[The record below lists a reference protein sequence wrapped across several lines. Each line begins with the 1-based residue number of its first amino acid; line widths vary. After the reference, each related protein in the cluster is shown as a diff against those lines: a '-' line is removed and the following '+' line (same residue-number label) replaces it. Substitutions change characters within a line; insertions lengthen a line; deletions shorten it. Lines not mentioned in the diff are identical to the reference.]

1 MEKKLPWQNRSEAET
16 EKNCSISVPVRKF
29 TGLTLIKFLMKKI
42 LERGVSC
49 RRQPGGARIDS
60 VLFERPFRTV
70 LHDSDLSMKDCETG
84 GCPLRERLKNMTQRI
99 WLTWNPEPYHDA
111 NDFQDLAERVP
122 HHDFASDAEIWR
134 ASRAGTVSQR
144 GWSQSLP
151 NLASPFFIQLL
162 NCSNVRLFSC
172 FPIPFSF
179 HVPCSSVLPS
189 RVKIKI
195 FTLIELLIVIS
206 IIAILA
212 SMLLPALSKT
222 RDAAR
227 KTQCL
232 NQLKTLGTAVALYT
246 DDFGGYYPYALD
258 NTRTPTANWTVLTV
272 PYISSIPD
280 WITARNSLSLV
291 PARPERYRLWASY
304 ICPVQ
309 KYRSWG
315 EYNSGLG
322 SFQGNYVANAAV
334 LHSKNPPSTDENGR
348 KSGTS
353 RNPSRNGLIWDGIG
367 SDPSASIA
375 TVLLHVT
382 RGSITGEPHSRTTNG
397 VFLDGHVEN
406 MRMNPKLPFAAQGT
420 WASAVLFY

>member
-1 MEKKLPWQNRSEAET
+1 MKEFFILTEPDKCKNRED
-16 EKNCSISVPVRKF
+16 CSVLSSIRKF
-29 TGLTLIKFLMKKI
+29 ADFTLIEFLIRKICKKNI
-42 LERGVSC
+42 
-49 RRQPGGARIDS
+49 
-60 VLFERPFRTV
+60 
-70 LHDSDLSMKDCETG
+70 
-84 GCPLRERLKNMTQRI
+84 TQRI
-99 WLTWNPEPYHDA
+99 SLNMNSEFCPDE
-111 NDFQDLAERVP
+111 NGFQGLAERVP
-122 HHDFASDAEIWR
+122 HHGFVSDVEI
-134 ASRAGTVSQR
+134 SRNSRVGTVSPKKT
-144 GWSQSLP
+144 QSIPL
-151 NLASPFFIQLL
+151 PFFILRL
-162 NCSNVRLFSC
+162 FKCFPVRLFDC
-172 FPIPFSF
+172 FPVPSFF
-179 HVPCSSVLPS
+179 HVPCSSVFPS
-189 RVKIKI
+189 RVKMKI
-195 FTLIELLIVIS
+195 FTLIELLITIS

-272 PYISSIPD
+272 SYISSIPD
-280 WITARNSLSLV
+280 WITARKSLSLT
-291 PARPERYRLWASY
+291 PARPERYHLWASY

-334 LHSKNPPSTDENGR
+334 LHSKNPPSTDESGR

-367 SDPSASIA
+367 SDSSASIA

-382 RGSITGEPHSRTTNG
+382 RGSITGEPHSHTTNG

-406 MRMNPKLPFAAQGT
+406 MRMSPKLPFAAQGT